1 MEKKL
6 TEKQKRFADYYI
18 ETGNATQSYI
28 DAGYKASKRDVAEA
42 NARKL
47 LANYSVKSYLDEI
60 IKSKDN
66 KRIASQNEVLEY
78 YTRVMRGES
87 ISEVVVVEGIG
98 EGMSKAR
105 RIDKKPDEKERIAAA
120 KELAKRFGID
130 KPEESNTMEGVKVEW

>member
-1 MEKKL
+1 MSKEDVKLNEKY
-6 TEKQKRFADYYI
+6 KRFADYYL
-18 ETGNATQSYI
+18 ETANAYEAAIRAGYSETYAKAQSY
-28 DAGYKASKRDVAEA
+28 
-42 NARKL
+42 KL
-47 LANYSVKSYLDEI
+47 LENVGIKAYLQKSIEA
-60 IKSKDN
+60 KDN
-66 KRIASQNEVLEY
+66 KRIASQEEVLEY

-87 ISEVVVVEGIG
+87 LSEVVVVEGIG

>member
-1 MEKKL
+1 MEIKL

-28 DAGYKASKRDVAEA
+28 DAGYKASKREVAEA

-66 KRIASQNEVLEY
+66 SRIASQNEVLEY